1 MMTNFFDIE
10 GNIREDNDP
19 EYGKQSTSKFF
30 VLMSTQF
37 FRTFNGCVLCRMRSS
52 PNNLCNRRAT
62 NSDKSHT
69 DMQVHKGVIALIR
82 ELSEVLSL
90 R

>member
-37 FRTFNGCVLCRMRSS
+37 FRTFNGYVLCR
-52 PNNLCNRRAT
+52 
-62 NSDKSHT
+62 
-69 DMQVHKGVIALIR
+69 IAQEKI
-82 ELSEVLSL
+82 
-90 R
+90 

>member
-37 FRTFNGCVLCRMRSS
+37 FRTFNGCVLCRMRGSLHYCVT
-52 PNNLCNRRAT
+52 PIPL
-62 NSDKSHT
+62 
-69 DMQVHKGVIALIR
+69 L
-82 ELSEVLSL
+82 LSL
-90 R
+90 TLQNSSASDPSGLTFTGMAMV